1 MPSAEQYRDINKH
14 VQSGLFRQDLLYR
27 INLMELQLPLLRERL
42 DDMPE
47 LVAGMLRT
55 LGTSETRLPDTIMQL
70 LKAYDWPG
78 NLRELKNILERAV
91 LLAQGASLKPEHFA
105 SVTMSPHSPFLST
118 STTIHNS
125 EHAHISAVWQQTGG
139 DVAKATKLLGISRT
153 TLYRKLKSSDLES
166 GQM

>member
-78 NLRELKNILERAV
+78 NLREL
-91 LLAQGASLKPEHFA
+91 
-105 SVTMSPHSPFLST
+105 
-118 STTIHNS
+118 
-125 EHAHISAVWQQTGG
+125 
-139 DVAKATKLLGISRT
+139 
-153 TLYRKLKSSDLES
+153 
-166 GQM
+166 